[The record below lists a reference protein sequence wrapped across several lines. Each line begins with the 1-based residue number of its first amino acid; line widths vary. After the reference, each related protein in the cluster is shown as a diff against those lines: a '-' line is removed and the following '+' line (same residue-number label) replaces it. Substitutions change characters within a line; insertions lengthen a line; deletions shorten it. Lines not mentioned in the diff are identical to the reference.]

1 MGCWDIYCFLC
12 GNTCH
17 SVLDIED
24 EFLQSVELY
33 ENKER
38 KHKIPPRFKSYFK
51 PIYDKY
57 KKNPEL
63 FISKLNNLEENIKW
77 LNKCIFL
84 AANNKIIHECK
95 EVSCNISFID
105 KKGNT
110 YTHGTDY
117 ENSYSNMYG
126 VFIHTDCWKYIKN
139 EYNIELTYSHLP
151 IINKNLDKKVFKF
164 INYGIIEKFKNFF
177 ILLGLYQI
185 LMKNYVILH

>member
-1 MGCWDIYCFLC
+1 LHTHYYIYKICIIYFFQFLYIWAVGIYIVFC

-63 FISKLNNLEENIKW
+63 FISKLNNLEENIK
-77 LNKCIFL
+77 
-84 AANNKIIHECK
+84 
-95 EVSCNISFID
+95 
-105 KKGNT
+105 
-110 YTHGTDY
+110 
-117 ENSYSNMYG
+117 
-126 VFIHTDCWKYIKN
+126 
-139 EYNIELTYSHLP
+139 
-151 IINKNLDKKVFKF
+151 
-164 INYGIIEKFKNFF
+164 
-177 ILLGLYQI
+177 
-185 LMKNYVILH
+185 